1 MERIITDK
9 MNYLVRHTAH
19 EVVLLLL
26 WHDEKPLAYPL
37 DERVRVVRMDIP
49 FQHKIRALFSFR
61 KVIREIKPDITVYT
75 WVMGA
80 FLAAFSGWKGRSIYE
95 AHRARPTMKHQWI
108 VSLMER
114 RVDAVVALTQQD
126 ANEYPHAKS
135 VVLIPN
141 FTSLHV
147 EKPSDCLSKHCLS
160 VGRLVDVKDFSR
172 LLDIWKMVVC
182 ERSEWHLDIVGEGP
196 EREALQ
202 QKIERLNLS
211 SNVTLHEATNDVV
224 PYYTNSSIYLMT
236 SRFEG
241 LGIVLIEA
249 QTCGLPIVS
258 LDCDYGPRH
267 IIEDGVTGRLIP
279 YNDDKAMADA
289 IIWLIDNPDKRQQMG
304 RAALKASQ
312 RYKPESIMS
321 KWIELFE
328 GPLTPTLPPC
338 KGKGEETV
346 MAPQNVSSQ
355 TIKSNILPSTFTG
368 EGSGLGVVFLS
379 LIIPVYRA
387 EKYINRCMESILMQ
401 GGDDMEIILVNDG
414 SPDCSGELCDKW
426 ALKDN
431 RIRVIHKE
439 NGGAGSARNVALDI
453 AKGTYVTFI
462 DSDDAI
468 AENTFLPITRYL
480 TEHQDVDILEYPAH
494 LYIGNPKER
503 KLTFNETILDISGQE
518 AKQSLWLD
526 NQLYAHCYSCNKVFR
541 RSLFDGIRYSENV
554 HLGEDIRLISQLL
567 KKANTYATID
577 TGMYLYY
584 FNGESISG
592 SLKYA
597 DELLSSHIYAVEQ
610 LGIDI
615 YSKASRHLYL
625 TMLNFQIDAYRFA
638 KTTPAEP
645 VLKKNPIPLSY
656 AKNKK
661 EWIKI
666 LLMRVFGVKSMC
678 RIFNGK

>member
-1 MERIITDK
+1 MRIVYVIEKMSGIGGMERIITDK

-37 DERVRVVRMDIP
+37 DERVRVIRMEVP
-49 FQHKIRALFSFR
+49 FQHKVRALFSFR
-61 KVIREIKPDITVYT
+61 KTIRKINPDITIYT

-114 RVDAVVALTQQD
+114 RVDAVVVLTQQD
-126 ANEYPHAKS
+126 ANDYPNAKN
-135 VVLIPN
+135 VVHIPN

-196 EREALQ
+196 EREALL

-211 SNVTLHEATNDVV
+211 SNVTLHEATNDVI

-304 RAALKASQ
+304 MAALKASQ
-312 RYKPESIMS
+312 RYKPENIMNN
-321 KWIELFE
+321 WIELF
-328 GPLTPTLPPC
+328 
-338 KGKGEETV
+338 
-346 MAPQNVSSQ
+346 
-355 TIKSNILPSTFTG
+355 
-368 EGSGLGVVFLS
+368 
-379 LIIPVYRA
+379 
-387 EKYINRCMESILMQ
+387 
-401 GGDDMEIILVNDG
+401 DEI
-414 SPDCSGELCDKW
+414 
-426 ALKDN
+426 
-431 RIRVIHKE
+431 
-439 NGGAGSARNVALDI
+439 RNL
-453 AKGTYVTFI
+453 
-462 DSDDAI
+462 
-468 AENTFLPITRYL
+468 
-480 TEHQDVDILEYPAH
+480 
-494 LYIGNPKER
+494 
-503 KLTFNETILDISGQE
+503 
-518 AKQSLWLD
+518 
-526 NQLYAHCYSCNKVFR
+526 
-541 RSLFDGIRYSENV
+541 
-554 HLGEDIRLISQLL
+554 
-567 KKANTYATID
+567 
-577 TGMYLYY
+577 
-584 FNGESISG
+584 
-592 SLKYA
+592 
-597 DELLSSHIYAVEQ
+597 
-610 LGIDI
+610 
-615 YSKASRHLYL
+615 
-625 TMLNFQIDAYRFA
+625 
-638 KTTPAEP
+638 
-645 VLKKNPIPLSY
+645 
-656 AKNKK
+656 
-661 EWIKI
+661 
-666 LLMRVFGVKSMC
+666 
-678 RIFNGK
+678 